1 MESAIWQSE
10 LFGNRDFCSF
20 RMRIHL
26 RCVIILQSRNSIA
39 ESSGSVADIIILENV
54 FSFSQSLDVE
64 ISRGIFGR
72 LIIT

>member
-26 RCVIILQSRNSIA
+26 RRIIVLQSRNSIA
-39 ESSGSVADIIILENV
+39 ESSRGVANIIVLEDV
-54 FSFSQSLDVE
+54 FSFSHIFNVE